1 LIVATDEGDLA
12 GHVAEFGLTGGD
24 GGRGLTGTVEE
35 LGRTGAVVVR
45 GNCSLETEQFVID

>member
-1 LIVATDEGDLA
+1 VATDEGDLA